1 MSITKDDKQRIV
13 GEYRRDDADSGSP
26 EVQVAVLSHRINAL
40 TEHLRSAKKDHSSRR
55 GLLAMVSK
63 RRRHLNYLARTAPET
78 YQELVRRLGLRK

>member
-1 MSITKDDKQRIV
+1 MSITKEDKQRV
-13 GEYRRDDADSGSP
+13 VSEYRRDEADSGSP
-26 EVQVAVLSHRINAL
+26 EIQVAVLTHRINAL

-78 YQELVRRLGLRK
+78 YQDLVQRLGLRK